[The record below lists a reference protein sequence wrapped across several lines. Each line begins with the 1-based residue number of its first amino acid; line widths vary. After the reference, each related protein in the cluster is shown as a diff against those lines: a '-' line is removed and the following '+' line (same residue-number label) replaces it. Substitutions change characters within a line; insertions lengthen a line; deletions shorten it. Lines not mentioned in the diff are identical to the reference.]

1 MTATT
6 CPACGGEPFPSK
18 PDDET
23 LGCQECGQEW
33 PANEEVNMPEFPRMP
48 DDDVRTIARFLG
60 VDEDVVYAV
69 LTFHR
74 WFLTGRITPL
84 LGSCAPRKD
93 ACPADKRHHSTP
105 HKERG

>member
-1 MTATT
+1 MSGQKEPATA

-23 LGCQECGQEW
+23 LACQECGQEW

-48 DDDVRTIARFLG
+48 DADVRTIAQFLG

-74 WFLTGRITPL
+74 WFLTGRITPPDS
-84 LGSCAPRKD
+84 G
-93 ACPADKRHHSTP
+93 STP
-105 HKERG
+105 NDQEPQP